1 MTYNIQYHAID
12 GSDGGTTAS
21 GFSTID
27 EARIWAAANRKAGR
41 EWTPK
46 PKYCNGEASRS
57 DRKSIDFCRCFS
69 GSNKA

>member
-27 EARIWAAANRKAGR
+27 EARIWAAANINMDEFTANDDIVQIHEGN
-41 EWTPK
+41 TDTL
-46 PKYCNGEASRS
+46 GEAVE
-57 DRKSIDFCRCFS
+57 DL
-69 GSNKA
+69 N